1 MRINIPKRVR
11 ILLNELTK
19 NNFKGYVV
27 GGCVRDFILNRK
39 PKDWDIT
46 TNAKPKE
53 ILKVFNEY
61 KTIPTGL
68 KHGTVT
74 VLIDKE
80 AFEITT
86 FRIDGDYIDNRR
98 PEKVEFTND
107 IKKDLSRRDF
117 TINAMAYN
125 LEDGLI
131 DPFEGLIDLKRKEIV
146 AVREAD
152 KRFKEDALRILRG
165 VRFKTQLDFNIEK
178 NTYKAM
184 CNKGYLLNKISKE
197 RIQTE
202 FNKMLLSS
210 NPSKGIR
217 TLIDLEIMKYI
228 IPEINDMV
236 GFNQKNPH
244 HDKDVFNHTMAVL
257 DNTEANIILRLSALL
272 HDIAK
277 PYTFSIDEEGIGHF
291 YKHERVGRE
300 LAGKILKRLKYDK
313 KTIKRVKTLI
323 KEHMLVLPNPTLKA
337 TKRFINRVGKDNLNL
352 HFNLQ
357 IADIKG
363 TKPPFC
369 FDHTLKLQRS
379 VEKILTEK
387 QPLSTKDLDINGN
400 DIINLGIS
408 QGKEI
413 GIILKEL
420 LEKVLEDPKLNTK
433 DKLMAEA
440 KKIIERL
447 N

>member
-1 MRINIPKRVR
+1 MRINIPKKVR

-39 PKDWDIT
+39 PEDWDIT
-46 TNAKPKE
+46 TNATPKE
-53 ILKVFNEY
+53 ILEVFKKY

-74 VLIDKE
+74 VLLEKE

-86 FRIDGDYIDNRR
+86 FRIDGEYIDNRR
-98 PEKVEFTND
+98 PEIVEFTND

-131 DPFEGLIDLKRKEIV
+131 DPFKGLIDLKKKKIV

-152 KRFKEDALRILRG
+152 KRFEEDALRILRG

-178 NTYKAM
+178 ITYKAM
-184 CNKGYLLNKISKE
+184 NNKGYLLNKISKE
-197 RIQTE
+197 RIQIE

-210 NPSKGIR
+210 KPSKGIR

-257 DNTEANIILRLSALL
+257 DNTESDIILRLSALL

-352 HFNLQ
+352 HFDLQ

-379 VEKILTEK
+379 VEKILNEK

-433 DKLMAEA
+433 DKLIGEA